1 MYLSSVGWGYSVV
14 TFHVYETHICTLHIL
29 RPAAY
34 TMHVVHYN
42 TINRIDRKLVHALH
56 IDIIRWCQRDTHTKF
71 ITHKRTH
78 VLCYFMFFLLS
89 YSICLSLLFKVF
101 VFLRKIVPS
110 AFVCFLSYYSL
121 LCFYLCQMQQH
132 SRFAFIDEIFVCWSI
147 PFACYAKIQIF
158 YWLIL
163 AR

>member
-14 TFHVYETHICTLHIL
+14 TFHVYETHICILHIL

-71 ITHKRTH
+71 ITHKTH
-78 VLCYFMFFLLS
+78 TR
-89 YSICLSLLFKVF
+89 SLLFYVF
-101 VFLRKIVPS
+101 FYCRTLS
-110 AFVCFLSYYSL
+110 AFRSCSRFLFSCAKLCRPL
-121 LCFYLCQMQQH
+121 LCVFSLITLYSVFICVKCNNILALHLLTKYLFVDPFHLLAMLK
-132 SRFAFIDEIFVCWSI
+132 FKFFIDLF
-147 PFACYAKIQIF
+147 
-158 YWLIL
+158 
-163 AR
+163 

>member
-78 VLCYFMFFLLS
+78 VLCYFMFFSTVVLYLPFAPVQGFCFLAQNCAVRFCVFSLLLLFTLFLFVS
-89 YSICLSLLFKVF
+89 NATTFSLCIYWRNICLLIHSICL
-101 VFLRKIVPS
+101 
-110 AFVCFLSYYSL
+110 
-121 LCFYLCQMQQH
+121 LC
-132 SRFAFIDEIFVCWSI
+132 
-147 PFACYAKIQIF
+147 
-158 YWLIL
+158 
-163 AR
+163 